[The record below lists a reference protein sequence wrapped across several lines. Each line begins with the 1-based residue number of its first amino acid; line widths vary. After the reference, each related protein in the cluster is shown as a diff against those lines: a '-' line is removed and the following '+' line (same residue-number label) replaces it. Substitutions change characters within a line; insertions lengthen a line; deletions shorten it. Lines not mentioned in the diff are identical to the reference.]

1 MVKPLFSFFLNFF
14 LPEVLQ
20 MRTNKSVMINEQDR
34 ESAYV
39 RVCACVFTVST
50 LPRLKSSIVQAA
62 AACYALFSVKPEPP
76 ASLA

>member
-1 MVKPLFSFFLNFF
+1 
-14 LPEVLQ
+14 

-39 RVCACVFTVST
+39 RVFTVST

>member
-1 MVKPLFSFFLNFF
+1 
-14 LPEVLQ
+14 

-39 RVCACVFTVST
+39 RVCVFTVST